1 MKEKFFPIIVFML
14 FLTLLFPSQVFAGDE
29 ENPEIVDE
37 IEDDV
42 INYLDIISAWF
53 YEDAQQPEYL
63 FIGVKVEELKIMPLK
78 HKITVH
84 WEYDD
89 EECAAGLSIGY
100 DPDMFHH
107 SAGWGHG
114 LWFKEHYERVN
125 GTIDEENGIV
135 TFKIPKECIRNP
147 QKGDVLTNTYAFS
160 FERFGFLGRLGFD
173 RGILRSILGTIIDQD
188 LTDFAP
194 NVGYGADYV
203 IQY

>member
-1 MKEKFFPIIVFML
+1 MKEKFFPIIVLML

-29 ENPEIVDE
+29 ENPEIEDE
-37 IEDDV
+37 IEDEIID
-42 INYLDIISAWF
+42 YLDIICAWF
-53 YEDAQQPEYL
+53 YEDAEQPEYL
-63 FIGVKVEELKIMPLK
+63 FIGIKVEELKIMPLK
-78 HKITVH
+78 HKLTVH

-100 DPDMFHH
+100 GPPWFQH

-114 LWFKEHYERVN
+114 FWFQEHYERVN

-147 QKGDVLTNTYAFS
+147 QKGDVLTNTYALS
-160 FERFGFLGRLGFD
+160 FERFGFLGRIGLD
-173 RGILRSILGTIIDQD
+173 RGFLRSIIGRIIGQD
-188 LTDFAP
+188 LTDYAP
-194 NVGYGADYV
+194 NDGYGLDYV